1 MSRADRRR
9 MEREAKRG
17 RYVHI
22 LTTRPGKF
30 LMFGGFGALGE
41 TVITLAYTKRTDA
54 DLSANTFKYDLHL
67 PGIAVQ
73 PIPALDFLGGVLEG
87 LPKQGVGVL
96 LLNNFAVP
104 LTESG
109 ALCLCHGPLGVDG
122 VVSLPGE
129 EWARLVE
136 DGSWKLR
143 AIYCVLEQLG
153 LDLGDVDPNRLN
165 EQEQAQR
172 LHMLWQQVG
181 GGKTG
186 WGEA

>member
-1 MSRADRRR
+1 MNRADRRR
-9 MEREAKRG
+9 MNRKEKRG
-17 RYVHI
+17 NHVHI

-30 LMFGGFGALGE
+30 LMFGGFGSFGE
-41 TVITLAYTKRTDA
+41 TAVILAYTKRDDA
-54 DLSANTFKYDLHL
+54 ALSANTFKYAMHM
-67 PGIAVQ
+67 PHIGVQ

-104 LTESG
+104 LTKSG
-109 ALCLCHGPLGVDG
+109 ALLLCQGLGWDG
-122 VVSLPGE
+122 VVSLPGD
-129 EWARLVE
+129 EWSRLVE

-143 AIYCVLEQLG
+143 ALYCVLEQLG
-153 LDLGDVDPNRLN
+153 MDLGGVDPDKLN

-172 LHMLWQQVG
+172 LHLLWQQVG